1 MEKPL
6 TRLLFREDAYRQSC
20 DAKVTAVS
28 DRGIGL
34 DQTVFYA
41 TAGGQAGDIG
51 TLKISDGRI
60 LPIAT
65 TIKDRETGQVLHIIA
80 DGHDLPTVG
89 DAVTVDLD
97 WDTRHRLMRFHT
109 CLHLLCAIVEG
120 DVTGGNIAAHKARL
134 DFNLPDDAPDKDEL
148 TDKLNELIAR
158 NADVYDGEI
167 SIAELKANP
176 ELVRTMSVQPPM
188 DGHSI
193 RTVTIEGI
201 DYQPCGGTHV
211 KRTGEIGKVLVSK
224 IEKKGRQNRRINI
237 VFDE

>member
-1 MEKPL
+1 M

-65 TIKDRETGQVLHIIA
+65 TVKDRETGQVLHIIA
-80 DGHDLPTVG
+80 DGHDLPTIG
-89 DAVTVDLD
+89 DTVTVDLD
-97 WDTRHRLMRFHT
+97 WDTRHRL
-109 CLHLLCAIVEG
+109 
-120 DVTGGNIAAHKARL
+120 
-134 DFNLPDDAPDKDEL
+134 
-148 TDKLNELIAR
+148 
-158 NADVYDGEI
+158 
-167 SIAELKANP
+167 NP

>member
-1 MEKPL
+1 M
-6 TRLLFREDAYRQSC
+6 TRLLFREDAYTKSC
-20 DAKVTAVS
+20 TAKVTAIS
-28 DRGIGL
+28 DRGVAL

-41 TAGGQAGDIG
+41 TSGGQAGDVGI
-51 TLKISDGRI
+51 LKTASGSSI
-60 LPIAT
+60 PVAT
-65 TIKDRETGQVLHIIA
+65 TVKDKETGTHLHIIA
-80 DGHDLPTVG
+80 DGHDLPDIG
-89 DAVTVDLD
+89 DEVEAIID
-97 WDTRHRLMRFHT
+97 WDNRHRLMRYHT
-109 CLHLLCAIVEG
+109 CMHLLCATIDG

-134 DFNLPDDAPDKDEL
+134 DFNLPDAALDKDDI
-148 TDKLNELIAR
+148 TAKLNELIAR

-201 DYQPCGGTHV
+201 DFQPCGGTHV
-211 KRTGEIGKVLVSK
+211 KNTSEIGRVTVSK